1 MHGEAATCA
10 RLLSRLREG
19 WESSFAAEAGA
30 GDFAAAAA
38 SSAAGD
44 GVGGGEGSSEEEGG
58 GRFLAELRRVSTIAG
73 AGDGE
78 GSRGGRGLN
87 RNFAT
92 GRGDARRDETRGA
105 GFSFRLRIAR

>member
-1 MHGEAATCA
+1 MHGQAATLA
-10 RLLSRLREG
+10 RLLSRLRG
-19 WESSFAAEAGA
+19 VWESSFAAEAGA

-38 SSAAGD
+38 AASSAAGD
-44 GVGGGEGSSEEEGG
+44 GVGGGDGSSEEGGG

-92 GRGDARRDETRGA
+92 GRGDARRDETRV
-105 GFSFRLRIAR
+105 RLRIAR